1 MGIIKFVSKE
11 KIKKDDERK
20 GIIIIKN
27 VTGVWRV
34 SKSNSQIAKIEIM
47 LSKIEQEAEGKII
60 NIKQWEKI

>member
-11 KIKKDDERK
+11 KIKKDDERE
-20 GIIIIKN
+20 GVIIIKN
-27 VTGVWRV
+27 VTGFWRV